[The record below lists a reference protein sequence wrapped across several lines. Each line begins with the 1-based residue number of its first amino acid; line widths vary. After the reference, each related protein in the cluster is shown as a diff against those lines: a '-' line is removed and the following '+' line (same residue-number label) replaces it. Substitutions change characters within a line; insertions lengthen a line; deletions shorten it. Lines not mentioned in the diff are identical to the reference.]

1 MWNNF
6 IFVLYL
12 KQSKYKRCNHSSFVV
27 LHNHIEVLFKMSPLF
42 NDYLTMIHEA
52 PKKFGAFV
60 FYFPSILKAL
70 FFQILMK

>member
-1 MWNNF
+1 M
-6 IFVLYL
+6 
-12 KQSKYKRCNHSSFVV
+12 

-60 FYFPSILKAL
+60 FYFPPILKVSFL
-70 FFQILMK
+70 QILMN

>member
-42 NDYLTMIHEA
+42 HNYLTVTREA

-60 FYFPSILKAL
+60 FYFPPILKAL
-70 FFQILMK
+70 FLHILMN